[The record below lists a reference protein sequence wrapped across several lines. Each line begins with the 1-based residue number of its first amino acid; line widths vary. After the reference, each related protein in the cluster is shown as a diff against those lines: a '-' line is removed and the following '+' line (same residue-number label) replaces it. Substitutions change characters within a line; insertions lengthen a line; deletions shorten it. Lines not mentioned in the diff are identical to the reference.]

1 MRVLFVLL
9 LFSMSLFVTSC
20 VTHTAYETAR
30 FRNRD
35 YRTDRITLT
44 EGGLT
49 SEEIKSITA
58 TKPPSN
64 FPVDLALIVVKDR
77 FVKNEIE
84 QLFVSNVIEELK
96 KSEKIDRITPIPRF
110 LLPYQLNFAVIQE
123 LGIRTLSEYVIVMVV
138 DGESFFKWTKIAE
151 SKFQITSTVDFI
163 LVDARTTA
171 ILASDRLFSTVFYQ
185 ENLFKVGEKEKAL
198 KEVFGEQGELLGQK
212 LAELFDQGD

>member
-1 MRVLFVLL
+1 MRVLFFLL
-9 LFSMSLFVTSC
+9 LFGMFLTSC
-20 VTHTAYETAR
+20 TTHTAYETAR
-30 FRNRD
+30 FRHRE
-35 YRTDRITLT
+35 YTTDRITLT

-49 SEEIKSITA
+49 SAEIKSISA
-58 TKPPSN
+58 TKPPSD
-64 FPVDLALIVVKDR
+64 FPVDLALIVIKDR
-77 FVKNEIE
+77 FVKNETE
-84 QLFVSNVIEELK
+84 QLFVSNVIKELK

-123 LGIRTLSEYVIVMVV
+123 LGIRTLSEYVIVMVI

-171 ILASDRLFSTVFYQ
+171 ILASDRLFSTVYYQ

-212 LAELFDQGD
+212 LAELFDRGD